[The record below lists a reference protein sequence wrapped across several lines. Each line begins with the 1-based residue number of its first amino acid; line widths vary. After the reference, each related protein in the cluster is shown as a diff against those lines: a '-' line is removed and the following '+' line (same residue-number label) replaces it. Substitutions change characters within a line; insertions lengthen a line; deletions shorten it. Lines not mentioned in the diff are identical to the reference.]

1 MAAGVEL
8 GTGVRVCGMQRNDL
22 VADEVVAGS
31 NALGDSVGDGS
42 AGLHEGSRAPGAGGT
57 LATIFLD
64 LEPDSAE

>member
-1 MAAGVEL
+1 
-8 GTGVRVCGMQRNDL
+8 MQRNDL

-64 LEPDSAE
+64 LEPDSAEYC